1 MGQYEKKNIGDAR
14 MAIFTIIGALL
25 ICLCITLLS
34 GCKTRY
40 ITQEVPVIVHD
51 KDSIVKV
58 QQIHTHDTLRQRD
71 SVVTIMLG
79 DTILIEKWHNTQII
93 NHINRIDT
101 LVQTQYIEKPIT
113 VTKTEIKEVNKLHW
127 WQSAF
132 AWVGGVVLAVG
143 AGIGGWKLWRLI
155 RPI

>member
-1 MGQYEKKNIGDAR
+1 MGEYERKNMGDA
-14 MAIFTIIGALL
+14 FGALIAIAMAL
-25 ICLCITLLS
+25 VFCLMITLCS

-132 AWVGGVVLAVG
+132 AWVGCVVLAVG